1 MLNFTTKKE
10 YTGQNVETLQGL
22 GSEFCTYKQAI
33 KYFDIDC
40 KLLKGSKACAK
51 LIYVSEQ
58 EEVDKKTGQVS
69 IKKKT
74 NNFWVFEKNHLI
86 KTIKSNGGVA

>member
-10 YTGQNVETLQGL
+10 YTGQNVETLEGL

-33 KYFDIDC
+33 KHFDIDG

-58 EEVDKKTGQVS
+58 EEVDKKTGKVS